1 MANRAVLQHYYLH
14 LLLLN

>member
-14 LLLLN
+14 LLFLN